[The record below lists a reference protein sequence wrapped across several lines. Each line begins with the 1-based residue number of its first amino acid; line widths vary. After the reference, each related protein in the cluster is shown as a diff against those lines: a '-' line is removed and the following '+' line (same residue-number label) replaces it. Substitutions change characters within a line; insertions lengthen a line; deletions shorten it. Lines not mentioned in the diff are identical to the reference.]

1 MSRKRNGLQKRRG
14 VLWHLVLLA
23 LAILLPVRVS
33 FAVDVI
39 DAALKVPSLDLV
51 PYLSWVETDK
61 PAVAIERPSGGA
73 ATKELMKLE
82 ARGAGPLYRWAVFG
96 LVNRGEVPQ
105 DLVIDVSHQGFAGS
119 GILWPGPPG
128 TRIASMVTAG
138 QIAVQP
144 LSAAGR
150 DVYGLILAPG
160 QSAAIAFE
168 IGNVSQPAMTLW
180 QREAYEAQKDSYSFF
195 RGALLGIA
203 MLLAAG
209 MILLYGIRSRAV
221 FLAAAGFGFSSV
233 GFIAIEA
240 GHFPVLARLLQIPA
254 FTLLEARAVVEGLMA
269 AFLILCLVSFA
280 ELRRVM
286 PVTGNLILLSG
297 GLAFALPVYG
307 LAEPAQ
313 AAGIARLVFAATAVL
328 GFIAVFI
335 LWRRD
340 EARAETV
347 LLTWSALVLWTFL
360 AAAAALT
367 QDREGLFTPLLLAGL
382 GAVLVIMAFSL
393 VQFAF
398 SQGFLSRH
406 FFQESGRRALALAG
420 AQHYVWDWQPEDDD
434 LYVGEEIERALDLP
448 PGLMGEAGIEAFL
461 ELMHPADRG
470 VYRAAV
476 DAAELQGRGVIEA
489 EFRLRHGDGS
499 YRWFQLRG
507 RAMAGHGRRAIRCIG
522 TLTDVTGAKRTEE
535 RLLDDAVYDRVT
547 GLPNRALFIDRLE
560 RMLAEAKAAG
570 THVLLVDIDR
580 FKPVNDGLGHEV
592 GDSLLAVIGR
602 RLVSAA
608 ASADTVARL
617 PGGQFALLLAPS
629 DPPRDAKAFAESL
642 REAVAKPIAL
652 ADGEIFLT
660 ASIGVAAARE
670 TGNSAAQ
677 MLKDAA
683 IALYEAKRLG
693 AGTVEIFSASMRG
706 ARGELVTLEQE
717 LRRAIERNEIEVH
730 YQPIARL
737 ADMNLAGFEALARWR
752 HPVLGLLLPESF
764 IGLAEQTGMIR
775 DIGRVVLG
783 EAARQLGIWQRAFR
797 PADPV
802 FAAVNISS
810 LQLIDS
816 RLVEDVKAVLHRE
829 GVKRGTLK
837 LEITESIVMQSPERA
852 AQILER
858 LKQFGIGLACDD
870 FGTGY
875 SSLSSLRLLP
885 FDTLKLDK
893 SFIAPEAGGERA
905 TVILEAILTLAHGL
919 GLAIVAEGIEDQA
932 QLDRLG
938 RLGCEFGQGYFIA
951 PPMTAKQ
958 INEALAGLPYTP
970 GAEKTAIASLWE
982 RAAKD
987 PAPVPAAVEIT
998 TAAIAETLAQQQAAE
1013 ETQQPPPLGSAPMAP
1028 RLAKPP
1034 AAAAPPPETKLTR
1047 KQKRAV
1053 RRKRRPAPA
1062 KPQLSS

>member
-1 MSRKRNGLQKRRG
+1 MSRKRDGWQVRRG
-14 VLWHLVLLA
+14 GWWHMVLLA
-23 LAILLPVRVS
+23 LAMLLPVRAS
-33 FAVDVI
+33 LAAEVI
-39 DAALKVPSLDLV
+39 DAALKGPNFDLM
-51 PYLSWVETDK
+51 PYLSWVETEK
-61 PAVAIERPSGGA
+61 PAVAIERPSGSA
-73 ATKELMKLE
+73 ETKELMKLE
-82 ARGAGPLYRWAVFG
+82 ATGRGPLHRWAVFG
-96 LVNRGEVPQ
+96 LVNRGEAPQ
-105 DLVIDVSHQGFAGS
+105 DLVIDVPHQGFAGS
-119 GILWPGPPG
+119 GILWPKPPG
-128 TRIASMVTAG
+128 GRIVSIVTAG
-138 QIAVQP
+138 KIALQALP
-144 LSAAGR
+144 SAGH
-150 DVYGLILAPG
+150 DVYGLKLAPAET
-160 QSAAIAFE
+160 AAIAFE
-168 IGNVSQPAMTLW
+168 IGNANQPVMTLW
-180 QREAYEAQKDSYSFF
+180 QREAYEAQEDSYSFF

-209 MILLYGIRSRAV
+209 MIVLYAIRSRAV
-221 FLAAAGFGFSSV
+221 FLTAAGFAFSSV

-240 GHFPVLARLLQIPA
+240 GHFPAFAGVMQVPG

-269 AFLILCLVSFA
+269 AFLILYLVSFA
-280 ELRRVM
+280 DLRRAM
-286 PVTGNLILLSG
+286 PVTGNLVLLAG

-313 AAGIARLVFAATAVL
+313 AAAVARLVFAATAVL
-328 GFIAVFI
+328 GFVAIFI

-347 LLTWSALVLWTFL
+347 LLTWSVLFLWTFL

-367 QDREGLFTPLLLAGL
+367 PGRDGLLTPLVLAGL
-382 GAVLVIMAFSL
+382 GAVLVIMAFTL
-393 VQFAF
+393 VQVAF

-420 AQHYVWDWQPEDDD
+420 AQHYVWDWQPEDNEI
-434 LYVGEEIERALDLP
+434 YIGEEIERALDLP
-448 PGLMGEAGIEAFL
+448 PGLMDEAGIEAFL

-470 VYRAAV
+470 VYHAAV
-476 DAAELQGRGVIEA
+476 DAAEEQGRGIIEA
-489 EFRLRHGDGS
+489 EFRLRGGDGQ

-507 RAMAGHGRRAIRCIG
+507 RAMAGHGPRAVRCIG

-560 RMLAEAKAAG
+560 RMLAEARGAG
-570 THVLLVDIDR
+570 AHVLLIDIDR
-580 FKPVNDGLGHEV
+580 FASVNDGLGHDV
-592 GDSLLAVIGR
+592 GDSLLAIVGR

-608 ASADTVARL
+608 APADTVARH
-617 PGGQFALLLAPS
+617 PGDQFALLLAPS
-629 DPPRDAKAFAESL
+629 DPPRDAKAFAENL
-642 REAVAKPIAL
+642 GKAVARPIAL
-652 ADGEIFLT
+652 ADGEIFLS
-660 ASIGVAAARE
+660 ASIGVAAARASD
-670 TGNSAAQ
+670 NSAVQ

-683 IALYEAKRLG
+683 IALYEAKRHG
-693 AGTVEIFSASMRG
+693 AGAIEIFSASMRD

-717 LRRAIERNEIEVH
+717 LRRAIERNEIETH

-752 HPVLGLLLPESF
+752 HPILGLLLPESF

-783 EAARQLGIWQRAFR
+783 QAARQLGIWQRAFR

-810 LQLIDS
+810 LQLIDAS
-816 RLVEDVKAVLHRE
+816 LVDDVKAVLHRE

-852 AQILER
+852 GQILER

-870 FGTGY
+870 FGTGH

-893 SFIAPEAGGERA
+893 SFIVAETGIERA
-905 TVILEAILTLAHGL
+905 AVILEAIVAMAHGL
-919 GLAIVAEGIEDQA
+919 GLAIVAEGIENQA
-932 QLDRLG
+932 QVDRLAG
-938 RLGCEFGQGYFIA
+938 LGCDFGQGYFIA

-958 INEALAGLPYTP
+958 ISDALAGLPYAP

-987 PAPVPAAVEIT
+987 PGPAPAAIEIT
-998 TAAIAETLAQQQAAE
+998 TAAIAETMAQREAADKA
-1013 ETQQPPPLGSAPMAP
+1013 QQPPPLGSAPMAP
-1028 RLAKPP
+1028 RIVPVP
-1034 AAAAPPPETKLTR
+1034 AAAPQAKATSTGKR
-1047 KQKRAV
+1047 KRTA

-1062 KPQLSS
+1062 KPQLNS

>member
-1 MSRKRNGLQKRRG
+1 MWWR
-14 VLWHLVLLA
+14 LVLLA
-23 LAILLPVRVS
+23 LVMLLPVSVS
-33 FAVDVI
+33 FAAEAI
-39 DAALKVPSLDLV
+39 NAALKGPSLDLM
-51 PYLSWVETDK
+51 PYLSWVETHK
-61 PAVAIERPSGGA
+61 AAVAVERPSTGA
-73 ATKELMKLE
+73 QTKELMKLE
-82 ARGAGPLYRWAVFG
+82 ARGAGPLHRWAVFG
-96 LVNRGEVPQ
+96 LVNGGEAPQ
-105 DLVIDVSHQGFAGS
+105 DLVIDVPHQGFAGS
-119 GILWPGPPG
+119 GILWPKPPG
-128 TRIASMVTAG
+128 GRVVGIVTAG
-138 QIAVQP
+138 EIALQALP
-144 LSAAGR
+144 SAGH
-150 DVYGLILAPG
+150 DVYGLNLAPG
-160 QSAAIAFE
+160 QTAAIAFE
-168 IGNVSQPAMTLW
+168 IGNPGQPVMTLW
-180 QREAYEAQKDSYSFF
+180 QREPYEAQKDSYSFF

-203 MLLAAG
+203 MLLAAA
-209 MILLYGIRSRAV
+209 MVILYGIRSRAV
-221 FLAAAGFGFSSV
+221 FLAAAGFAFSGV

-240 GHFPVLARLLQIPA
+240 GHFPAFAGVMQVPG

-280 ELRRVM
+280 DLRRAM
-286 PVTGNLILLSG
+286 PVTGNLILLAG

-313 AAGIARLVFAATAVL
+313 AAAIARMVFAATAVL
-328 GFIAVFI
+328 GFVAVFI

-340 EARAETV
+340 EAPADTV
-347 LLTWSALVLWTFL
+347 VLTWSVLVLWTFL
-360 AAAAALT
+360 AAAAVLT
-367 QDREGLFTPLLLAGL
+367 PGRDGLFAPLVLAGL
-382 GAVLVIMAFSL
+382 GAVLVIMAFTL
-393 VQFAF
+393 VQVAF

-420 AQHYVWDWQPEDDD
+420 AQHYVWDWQPEDNEV
-434 LYVGEEIERALDLP
+434 YIGEEIERALDLP
-448 PGLMGEAGIEAFL
+448 PGLLGDAGIEAFF

-470 VYRAAV
+470 AYRAAV
-476 DAAELQGRGVIEA
+476 DAAEEQGRGVIET
-489 EFRLRHGDGS
+489 EFRLRGGDGH

-522 TLTDVTGAKRTEE
+522 TLTDVTGAKRAAE

-560 RMLAEAKAAG
+560 RMLAEQRGAG
-570 THVLLVDIDR
+570 AHVLLIDIDR
-580 FKPVNDGLGHEV
+580 FASVNDGLGHDV
-592 GDSLLAVIGR
+592 GDSLLAIVGR

-608 ASADTVARL
+608 AAADTVARH
-617 PGGQFALLLAPS
+617 PGDQFAFLLAPS

-642 REAVAKPIAL
+642 GEAVAGPVAL

-670 TGNSAAQ
+670 SDNSAAQ

-683 IALYEAKRLG
+683 IALYEAKRRG
-693 AGTVEIFSASMRG
+693 AGTIEIFTTAMRD

-810 LQLIDS
+810 LQLIDAG
-816 RLVEDVKAVLHRE
+816 LVDDVKAVLHRE
-829 GVKRGTLK
+829 GIKRGTLK

-852 AQILER
+852 GQILER

-893 SFIAPEAGGERA
+893 SFIATGAGGERA
-905 TVILEAILTLAHGL
+905 AVILEAVVAMAHGL
-919 GLAIVAEGIEDQA
+919 SLAIVAEGIENQA
-932 QLDRLG
+932 QVDRLAE
-938 RLGCEFGQGYFIA
+938 LGCDFGQGYFIA

-958 INEALAGLPYTP
+958 IGDALAGLPYVP
-970 GAEKTAIASLWE
+970 GADKTALASLWE

-987 PAPVPAAVEIT
+987 PGPPPVALEIT
-998 TAAIAETLAQQQAAE
+998 TAAITGTRAQQEAGEMA
-1013 ETQQPPPLGSAPMAP
+1013 QPPPPMGSAPMAP
-1028 RLAKPP
+1028 RIANPPP
-1034 AAAAPPPETKLTR
+1034 AAPRPKAKLTV
-1047 KQKRAV
+1047 KQKRAA

-1062 KPQLSS
+1062 KPQLIS